1 MVKMGTYGVIA
12 AMKIEAEHIVAAME
26 DAKTETVGGIEFTV
40 GKVRMA
46 NEHAGG
52 EIGEADVIVAV
63 CGIGKVFAAMC
74 AQTMIVK
81 YHPDCVI
88 NTGVAGSLSPDIGV
102 GDVVIAEDVV
112 EHDFDT
118 AAFGDPL
125 GLIPTLN
132 VVKMHCSDKLR
143 MSVLRNAAETVL
155 TGTDA
160 KIFTD
165 RVIAT
170 GDQFIADGAKK
181 KRIVETFGASAC
193 EMEGGAVGQVCTAN
207 QVPFAVVRTISDSAD
222 GGAVEDYP
230 SFAKRSA
237 EISAKIVLR
246 AVTLIY

>member
-1 MVKMGTYGVIA
+1 MGKKGTYGVIA

-26 DAKTETVGGIEFTV
+26 EARSETVGGIEFTV
-40 GKVRMA
+40 GKIRMA
-46 NEHAGG
+46 NGHAGG

-74 AQTMIVK
+74 AQTMIVTYK
-81 YHPDCVI
+81 PDCVI

-118 AAFGDPL
+118 SAFGDPV

-155 TGTDA
+155 AGTDSNV
-160 KIFTD
+160 FTD

-170 GDQFIADGAKK
+170 GDQFIADSAKK
-181 KRIVETFGASAC
+181 RWIVDTFGASAC
-193 EMEGGAVGQVCTAN
+193 EMEGGAIGQVCTAN
-207 QVPFAVVRTISDSAD
+207 QIPFAVVRTISDSAD

-246 AVTLIY
+246 AVTLIF

>member
-1 MVKMGTYGVIA
+1 MVNKGTWGVIA

-26 DAKTETVGGIEFTV
+26 DARTETVGGIEFTV
-40 GKVRMA
+40 GKIRMA
-46 NEHAGG
+46 NEQAGG
-52 EIGEADVIVAV
+52 EIGEADVVVAV

-81 YHPDCVI
+81 YNPSCII
-88 NTGVAGSLSPDIGV
+88 NTGVAGALAPDVGI

-118 AAFGDPL
+118 SPFGDPP

-143 MSVLRNAAETVL
+143 MSVLRNAAASVL
-155 TGTDA
+155 DEGNT
-160 KIFTD
+160 KVFTD

-181 KRIVETFGASAC
+181 RWIVDTFGASAC

-207 QVPFAVVRTISDSAD
+207 QTPFAVVRTISDSAD

-237 EISAKIVLR
+237 EISAKIVIR
-246 AVTLIY
+246 AVTLIW